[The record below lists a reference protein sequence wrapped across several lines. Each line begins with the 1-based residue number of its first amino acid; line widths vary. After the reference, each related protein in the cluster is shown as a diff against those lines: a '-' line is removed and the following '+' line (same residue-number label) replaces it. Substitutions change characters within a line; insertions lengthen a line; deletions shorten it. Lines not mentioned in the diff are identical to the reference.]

1 MKKFPIAVAPNCMN
15 ITQTT
20 LMPAVRVVERWPKWW
35 KGNNEMKHENKVT
48 DWITWLSEATGED
61 LTNEIIAI
69 KHHDHKLYVVFKEY
83 PAAADVYSTDNLYGE
98 CEYDISIADF
108 RNLPYPLLLN
118 TLNIEHLYDIPKR
131 NN

>member
-1 MKKFPIAVAPNCMN
+1 MKKFPIVVAPNCMN

-20 LMPAVRVVERWPKWW
+20 FMPAVRVAERWPKWW

-61 LTNEIIAI
+61 LTNEIVAL

-98 CEYDISIADF
+98 CEYDISIEDF
-108 RNLPYPLLLN
+108 RSLPYDSLVCNLDN
-118 TLNIEHLYDIPKR
+118 TAFLES
-131 NN
+131 